1 MEVPPLE
8 TRVLRTEQ
16 RKGALMLLGLTHR
29 LLGKGGCGC
38 GGNRWWLLDEHL
50 GQAVCWGVR
59 VAQTPLQ
66 VARLGRR

>member
-1 MEVPPLE
+1 
-8 TRVLRTEQ
+8 
-16 RKGALMLLGLTHR
+16 MLLGLAHR

-50 GQAVCWGVR
+50 GLAVCWGVR